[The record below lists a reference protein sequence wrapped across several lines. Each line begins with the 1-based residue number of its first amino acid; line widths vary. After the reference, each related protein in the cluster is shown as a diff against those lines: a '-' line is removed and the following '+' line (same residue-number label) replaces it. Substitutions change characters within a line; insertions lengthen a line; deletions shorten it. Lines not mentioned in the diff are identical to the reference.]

1 MNQVAERHTVCCIGG
16 MSVDRLL
23 QLHQPAAARTSNPVS
38 TRFGRGGV
46 ARNVAENLARLS
58 VSCQLIAVVG
68 DDADG
73 RELVKETALHGV
85 DTALVQTSLNRATGT
100 YTAAIQ
106 PDGDLFAGFAD
117 MDICESMNRDFIRAR
132 WLQISR
138 ASIVF
143 ADANLPKDSLA
154 FLITG
159 CREQGLPLIIDAV
172 STVKA
177 RRLPLNLNGVD
188 MLFCNRDEARAIL
201 GDELAP
207 DPVAMASAIC
217 QRGVRSAVVTA
228 GADGL
233 ACSTDAG
240 SIRLPAVVT
249 EVIDV
254 TGAGD
259 ALIAAT
265 LYARLQGFNPVNSLR
280 IGQNGAG
287 LTIAS
292 TERNCPDWSVD
303 AITRGVDHS

>member
-1 MNQVAERHTVCCIGG
+1 M
-16 MSVDRLL
+16 
-23 QLHQPAAARTSNPVS
+23 
-38 TRFGRGGV
+38 
-46 ARNVAENLARLS
+46 
-58 VSCQLIAVVG
+58 G

-73 RELVKETALHGV
+73 RQLLKDTAQQGV
-85 DTALVQTSLNRATGT
+85 DTGLVQTSLTGPTGT
-100 YTAAIQ
+100 YTAALQ

-132 WLQISR
+132 WLQISS

-154 FLITG
+154 FLISG
-159 CREQGLPLIIDAV
+159 CLEQGLPLVIDAV

-207 DPVAMASAIC
+207 DPVAMASALC

-233 ACSTDAG
+233 ACSTAAG
-240 SIRLPAVVT
+240 SIRMPAVVT

-259 ALIAAT
+259 ALVAAT
-265 LYARLQGFNPVNSLR
+265 LYARLQGFNPVNSMR

-292 TERNCPDWSVD
+292 TERNCPEWSVA
-303 AITRGVDHS
+303 AITRGVDQG